1 MVVHMQAEQHNP
13 IMDRERETVLINI
26 FAEDKIIDAKTYNKD
41 CLNVL
46 CIVKLTHLMVRV
58 TIEFSNPD
66 K

>member
-41 CLNVL
+41 CLN
-46 CIVKLTHLMVRV
+46 I
-58 TIEFSNPD
+58 FSSPD
-66 K
+66 KETVLASTKQGENPKML